1 MIRAKSRDY
10 YWFSPLLRPILD
22 GKRADIVYEPET
34 REQLARIAAACARHR
49 VKLTMRGGGTG
60 NYGQAVPL
68 EGGVVVD
75 MTQLNRVIS
84 HAPGIGRFEAGA
96 RLLDIDRALRDGGW
110 ELRYFPSTR
119 RQATIGGYV
128 AGGAGGIGS
137 CTWGQ
142 LADPGAVIA
151 AQVLT
156 VEEIPRIIELQ
167 GRDVLKVLH
176 AYGING
182 ILTEVEMPLAP
193 QQPWAEFVV
202 TFPSLL
208 AAARF
213 AYAFTAAEGIAK
225 KLVSIHD
232 ERIPPLMG
240 PLSEIVPAGHAM
252 ALLMVSEPQEPAMRA
267 MATDYGGNVVFR
279 RSAAEAE
286 GVAFGASDPMPPLY
300 EFSWNHTTLRAIR
313 LNPAFTYL
321 QVRFPAG
328 DELRLLEEFKSNF
341 DELIFHLEFQRR
353 NGRVFVSSLPLLRF
367 VSVEAFKTLSAAIER
382 TGGQISDAHTFVLDD
397 AGWKKT
403 DAPQAEFKHTAD
415 PFGLMNPG
423 KLAPIVPG

>member
-1 MIRAKSRDY
+1 MVTVAIERLQDELSDVPVAPPGMLRAKSCDY
-10 YWFSPLLRPILD
+10 YWFSPLLRAVLD
-22 GKRADIVYEPET
+22 DKRADIVYVPET
-34 REQLARIAAACARHR
+34 RAELVRIAAACARHR
-49 VKLTMRGGGTG
+49 VNLTMRGGGTG

-68 EGGVVVD
+68 DGGVVVD
-75 MTQLNRVIS
+75 MTQLNRIIS

-96 RLLDIDRALRDGGW
+96 KLLDIDRALRDSGW

-156 VEEIPRIIELQ
+156 VEETPRTIELHN
-167 GRDVLKVLH
+167 RDVLKVLH

-193 QQPWAEFVV
+193 RQPWAEFVV
-202 TFPSLL
+202 AFPTLL

-240 PLSEIVPAGHAM
+240 PLSEIVPNDHAM

-267 MATDYGGNVVFR
+267 MAADYGGSVVFR
-279 RSAAEAE
+279 RGAADAEEA
-286 GVAFGASDPMPPLY
+286 AFGTSSAMPPLY

-313 LNPAFTYL
+313 IDPAFTYL

-328 DELRLLEEFKSNF
+328 DELRLLEEFKSR
-341 DELIFHLEFQRR
+341 LGYLMFHLEFQRR

-367 VSVEAFKTLSAAIER
+367 DTVDAFKTLSATIEQA
-382 TGGQISDAHTFVLDD
+382 GGSDIGCTHLRSR
-397 AGWKKT
+397 
-403 DAPQAEFKHTAD
+403 
-415 PFGLMNPG
+415 
-423 KLAPIVPG
+423 